1 MKNEICVISLSCLAL
16 WLPGCSLGSLDSG
29 ESSYGGVVG
38 TYKAVEAAPFKNV
51 VKAAMEAMQ
60 SLQLRPMLR
69 DNDAFKA
76 FIVGESVFGKISQTH
91 EIRVHIR
98 NEGESKTEIEMR
110 IIGRRDEDRLR
121 AIHAEIKKRLGTS
134 G

>member
-1 MKNEICVISLSCLAL
+1 MKNAIRLVSLVGLAL
-16 WLPGCSLGSLDSG
+16 WLPGCSLKPIDSG
-29 ESSYGGVVG
+29 ETSYGAIAG

-51 VKAAMEAMQ
+51 LKATMEAMQ
-60 SLQLRPMLR
+60 SLQLRPMVH

-76 FIVGESVFGKISQTH
+76 LIVGESVFGKISQTH

-98 NEGESKTEIEMR
+98 NEGEAKTEIEMR
-110 IIGRRDEDRLR
+110 IVGRRDEDRLR
-121 AIHAEIKKRLGTS
+121 TIHAEIRKRLGTS